1 MCVRVCVCVFGKVF
15 QGRTKEGAD
24 VAIKQ
29 LHYEDV
35 SARERDRE

>member
-1 MCVRVCVCVFGKVF
+1 MF
-15 QGRTKEGAD
+15 QGRTEEGAD

-35 SARERDRE
+35 SAREREREREREASVGAGK